1 MHCKQTCL
9 VILGALVQ
17 GELYLIDVSQAVD
30 LDHPRALDFLRED
43 SQHVNAFFRRAGI
56 AVLNT
61 RELFDFIVDPNINDA
76 NLDEAL
82 RELQVKADTRPL
94 GSKDEDETADRVSH
108 PEPQIFPFCPKGL
121 PNFAG
126 IHTRH
131 EIFFSAMVHLSKVWL
146 VQCVA
151 LDAAKRRFPLPSG
164 PVLPGDR
171 SADVGPDAG
180 IYTDTHSKG
189 TGRSPGPR
197 ARF

>member
-1 MHCKQTCL
+1 MHCKPTCL

-17 GELYLIDVSQAVD
+17 GELFLIDVSQAVD

-76 NLDEAL
+76 NIDEAL

-108 PEPQIFPFCPKGL
+108 PEPQIFFSSFPMGQ
-121 PNFAG
+121 PNLAG

-131 EIFFSAMVHLSKVWL
+131 ELFFSAMLSSSTHTFWL

-164 PVLPGDR
+164 PVLPGGR
-171 SADVGPDAG
+171 SADVGPNAG
-180 IYTDTHSKG
+180 IHSDTHS
-189 TGRSPGPR
+189 
-197 ARF
+197 